1 MQINPFYG
9 YSLKFSRGSFPAVGT
24 NPPSAPGTEILIGSE
39 TRTAVRL
46 QVATGSGLQQ
56 KVERSAVGEKS
67 V

>member
-39 TRTAVRL
+39 THTAVRL
-46 QVATGSGLQQ
+46 PKADEKG
-56 KVERSAVGEKS
+56 RRPVGEG
-67 V
+67 